1 MVAVDYK
8 EHEVVLMTTY
18 GIRMHDRET
27 EDDPHLA
34 TVMYSTN
41 GDHGPWFDMVTGH
54 PEWCWEILEALTI
67 AAEVRNERR

>member
-1 MVAVDYK
+1 
-8 EHEVVLMTTY
+8 MTTY
-18 GIRMHDRET
+18 GVRLHDRET
-27 EDDPHLA
+27 EEDPHLA